1 MMMQEKPQAAFFRA
15 VWKDEPVVKIAVRD
29 DSAPLDRGK
38 DMWTWPLL
46 VSHWNF
52 PRHDNPQMMQVD
64 VFTNCERV
72 ELFVGG
78 VSLGMRRTE
87 DYPNSTVVWHTPY
100 KPGSVVAKAY
110 DGDTLVATDELR
122 TAGEPVALRLRA
134 DRSDLA
140 ADGQDLSYIDIEL
153 VDAQGLVVPDAD
165 RPVRVRVTGS
175 GRFLCM
181 DNGDTADGGAQL
193 RADKPTFLGRAQAVV
208 QAGREAGHLRVTASA
223 DGLPDAELLLI
234 IK

>member
-1 MMMQEKPQAAFFRA
+1 
-15 VWKDEPVVKIAVRD
+15 VKIAVRD
-29 DSAPLDRGK
+29 ASAPLDRGK

-52 PRHDNPQMMQVD
+52 PRHNNPQMMQVD

-78 VSLGMRRTE
+78 VSLGVRRTA
-87 DYPNSTVVWHTPY
+87 DFPNNTVVWNTPY
-100 KPGSVVAKAY
+100 KPGSVVAKGYNGGTEA
-110 DGDTLVATDELR
+110 ASDELR
-122 TAGEPVALRLRA
+122 TAGEPVVLRLKA
-134 DRSDLA
+134 DRTELA

-153 VDAQGLVVPDAD
+153 VDAQGVVVPDAD
-165 RPVRVRVTGS
+165 RAVHVRVEGA

-193 RADKPTFLGRAQAVV
+193 RTDKPTFLGRAQAVV
-208 QAGREAGHLRVTASA
+208 QAGHTAGPLRVTAMA
-223 DGLPDAELLLI
+223 DGLPETELLLI
-234 IK
+234 VK

>member
-1 MMMQEKPQAAFFRA
+1 MMQ
-15 VWKDEPVVKIAVRD
+15 I
-29 DSAPLDRGK
+29 
-38 DMWTWPLL
+38 
-46 VSHWNF
+46 
-52 PRHDNPQMMQVD
+52 D

-78 VSLGMRRTE
+78 VSLGERRTA
-87 DYPNSTVVWHTPY
+87 DYPNNTVVWHTPY
-100 KPGSVVAKAY
+100 KPGTVVARGYNGEAE
-110 DGDTLVATDELR
+110 VASDELR

-134 DRSDLA
+134 DRADLA
-140 ADGQDLSYIDIEL
+140 ADGQDLSYVDIEM
-153 VDAQGLVVPDAD
+153 VDAQGVVVPDAD
-165 RPVRVRVTGS
+165 RPVRVRVSGA

-208 QAGREAGHLRVTASA
+208 QAGRSAGPLRVVASA

-234 IK
+234 VK